1 MSCDLWQC
9 DSDVMP
15 KKTLT
20 PVFKIE
26 NKIKKREK
34 KEIRSK
40 GKSKETWVQTS

>member
-1 MSCDLWQC
+1 
-9 DSDVMP
+9 MP

-20 PVFKIE
+20 PVLKIE
-26 NKIKKREK
+26 NKIKKKEKK